1 VARRGFGKRR
11 DGVELRLGEVERS
24 VLADLLDQLQQW
36 IEPGGPTPAE
46 DPLAQLASIPAE
58 TERPGD
64 AALLRLF
71 PDAYRDDEEAAADF
85 RRFTEADLRRERA
98 DRARRAMATLSRV
111 GSGGRIPMDREEA
124 QTWLL
129 ALNDIRLVMGTRLGI
144 SEEHEGSEDGRTVL
158 YDWLTWLQST
168 LVDALLP

>member
-1 VARRGFGKRR
+1 MARRGFGKRR
-11 DGVELRLGEVERS
+11 DGVELRLEEVERG
-24 VLADLLDQLQQW
+24 VLAELLDQVQRW
-36 IEPGGPTPAE
+36 IEPDGPTATQ
-46 DPLAQLASIPAE
+46 DPLAQLASIPEEA
-58 TERPGD
+58 ERPDD

-85 RRFTEADLRRERA
+85 RRFTEAGLRRERA

-111 GSGGRIPMDREEA
+111 GSGGRIPLDPDEA
-124 QTWLL
+124 QIWLL
-129 ALNDIRLVMGTRLGI
+129 ALNDIRLIMGTRLGI
-144 SEEHEGSEDGRTVL
+144 TEDHAGFEDEQSML